1 MVPQTPLLLSHLLL
15 SSLGTQVSLNYAE
28 RIPQDGSLIVVSNHR
43 SFMDAPLLMTV
54 LSQPIRFACH
64 HYMGQVPVLR
74 EIVTALGCVPL
85 DSASQKQQ
93 FLRQASQLL
102 QSRQTVG
109 IFPEGAQPMVQ
120 QTAPNQMGAFQRG
133 FAHLALRTDKSA
145 QPDRPEADGLTRSP
159 RQNVAVPPTQDVA
172 VSPTQDVAVSP
183 RHNMAV
189 SPPRNV
195 AILPVAI
202 AAREESVCP
211 AIPLPL
217 LGLFDPSEPL
227 FQQLGWHP
235 LVLYHQV
242 RVLVGRPYWVT
253 PSQRQRYRGKQ
264 GKIVVNEL
272 TQYCQTEIAH
282 LLDQGCA

>member
-28 RIPQDGSLIVVSNHR
+28 RIPQEGSLIVVSNHR

-145 QPDRPEADGLTRSP
+145 QLDRPEADGLTRSP

>member
-85 DSASQKQQ
+85 DSASQKQH

-102 QSRQTVG
+102 QARQTVG
-109 IFPEGAQPMVQ
+109 IFPEGTQPMVQ
-120 QTAPNQMGAFQRG
+120 QTAPNQVGAFQRG

-145 QPDRPEADGLTRSP
+145 QLDRLEAEGLTRSP
-159 RQNVAVPPTQDVA
+159 RQNVA

-183 RHNMAV
+183 MQDVAV
-189 SPPRNV
+189 SPRRNV

-253 PSQRQRYRGKQ
+253 PSQRQMYRGKQ
-264 GKIVVNEL
+264 GKTVVNEL

>member
-1 MVPQTPLLLSHLLL
+1 MVPQTPLVLSHMLL
-15 SSLGTQVSLNYAE
+15 SSLGNQVSLNYAE
-28 RIPQDGSLIVVSNHR
+28 RIPQDGGLIVVSNHR

-85 DSASQKQQ
+85 DSASQKQH
-93 FLRQASQLL
+93 FLRQASQLI

-120 QTAPNQMGAFQRG
+120 QTEPNQVGEFQRG
-133 FAHLALRTDKSA
+133 FAHLALRTDKFASS
-145 QPDRPEADGLTRSP
+145 DLSSRPASDGFERSSTQDLAGSLTRDL
-159 RQNVAVPPTQDVA
+159 AG
-172 VSPTQDVAVSP
+172 SPTRDLAGSLTRNLAV
-183 RHNMAV
+183 
-189 SPPRNV
+189 
-195 AILPVAI
+195 LPVAI
-202 AAREESVCP
+202 AAREETACP

-227 FQQLGWHP
+227 FKQLGWHP
-235 LVLYHQV
+235 LVFYHQV

-253 PSQRQRYRGKQ
+253 SSQRQQYRGKQ
-264 GKIVVNEL
+264 GKTVVNEL

>member
-145 QPDRPEADGLTRSP
+145 QLDRPEADGLTRSP

-264 GKIVVNEL
+264 GKTVVNEL

>member
-1 MVPQTPLLLSHLLL
+1 MLL

-28 RIPQDGSLIVVSNHR
+28 RIPQNAGLIVVSNHR

-64 HYMGQVPVLR
+64 HYMGQVPILR

-85 DSASQKQQ
+85 DSASQKQH
-93 FLRQASQLL
+93 FLRQASQLI

-120 QTAPNQMGAFQRG
+120 QTEPNQVGEFQRG
-133 FAHLALRTDKSA
+133 FAHLALRTDKLASSDLSRQSDLSK
-145 QPDRPEADGLTRSP
+145 QPDLSRQLEPDGLGRSP
-159 RQNVAVPPTQDVA
+159 TRNSAVLPARNLA
-172 VSPTQDVAVSP
+172 V
-183 RHNMAV
+183 
-189 SPPRNV
+189 
-195 AILPVAI
+195 LPVAI
-202 AAREESVCP
+202 AAREETVCP

-227 FQQLGWHP
+227 FKQLGWHP
-235 LVLYHQV
+235 LVFYHRV
-242 RVLVGRPYWVT
+242 KVLVGRPYWVT
-253 PSQRQRYRGKQ
+253 SSQRQQYRGKQ
-264 GKIVVNEL
+264 GKTVVNEL

>member
-85 DSASQKQQ
+85 DSASQKQH

-120 QTAPNQMGAFQRG
+120 QTAPNQVGAFQRG

-145 QPDRPEADGLTRSP
+145 QLDRLEAEGLTRSP
-159 RQNVAVPPTQDVA
+159 RQNVA

-183 RHNMAV
+183 MQDVAV
-189 SPPRNV
+189 SPRRNV

-253 PSQRQRYRGKQ
+253 PSQRQMYRGKQ
-264 GKIVVNEL
+264 GKTVVNEL

>member
-85 DSASQKQQ
+85 DSASQKQH

-120 QTAPNQMGAFQRG
+120 QTAPNQVGAFQRG

-145 QPDRPEADGLTRSP
+145 QLDRPEADGLTRSP
-159 RQNVAVPPTQDVA
+159 RQ
-172 VSPTQDVAVSP
+172 
-183 RHNMAV
+183 
-189 SPPRNV
+189 NV

-253 PSQRQRYRGKQ
+253 PSQRQMYRGKQ
-264 GKIVVNEL
+264 GKTVVNEL

>member
-1 MVPQTPLLLSHLLL
+1 MVPQTPLVLSHMLL

-28 RIPQDGSLIVVSNHR
+28 RIPQAGGLIVVSNHR

-74 EIVTALGCVPL
+74 EFVTALGCVPL
-85 DSASQKQQ
+85 DSASQKQH

-102 QSRQTVG
+102 QARQTVG

-120 QTAPNQMGAFQRG
+120 QTEPNQVGEFQRG
-133 FAHLALRTDKSA
+133 FAHLALRTEKFEQSSLGPVA
-145 QPDRPEADGLTRSP
+145 STRSP
-159 RQNVAVPPTQDVA
+159 LQ
-172 VSPTQDVAVSP
+172 
-183 RHNMAV
+183 
-189 SPPRNV
+189 NV

-227 FQQLGWHP
+227 FRQLGWHP

-253 PSQRQRYRGKQ
+253 PSQRQLYRGKQ
-264 GKIVVNEL
+264 GKTVVNEL

>member
-28 RIPQDGSLIVVSNHR
+28 RIPQEGSLIVVSNHR

-93 FLRQASQLL
+93 FLRQAGQLL

-120 QTAPNQMGAFQRG
+120 QTAPNQVGAFQRG

-145 QPDRPEADGLTRSP
+145 QLDRPEADGLTRSP
-159 RQNVAVPPTQDVA
+159 RQNVAV
-172 VSPTQDVAVSP
+172 SPMQDVAVSP

-264 GKIVVNEL
+264 GKTVVNEL

>member
-1 MVPQTPLLLSHLLL
+1 MPQTPLLLSHLLL

-145 QPDRPEADGLTRSP
+145 QLDRPEADGLTRSP
-159 RQNVAVPPTQDVA
+159 RQNVAVP
-172 VSPTQDVAVSP
+172 PTQDVAVSP

>member
-1 MVPQTPLLLSHLLL
+1 
-15 SSLGTQVSLNYAE
+15 
-28 RIPQDGSLIVVSNHR
+28 
-43 SFMDAPLLMTV
+43 
-54 LSQPIRFACH
+54 
-64 HYMGQVPVLR
+64 
-74 EIVTALGCVPL
+74 
-85 DSASQKQQ
+85 
-93 FLRQASQLL
+93 
-102 QSRQTVG
+102 
-109 IFPEGAQPMVQ
+109 MVQ
-120 QTAPNQMGAFQRG
+120 QTAPNQVGAFQRG

-145 QPDRPEADGLTRSP
+145 QLDRPEADGLTRSP

-264 GKIVVNEL
+264 GKTVVNEL

>member
-102 QSRQTVG
+102 QARQTVG

-120 QTAPNQMGAFQRG
+120 QTAPNQVGAFQRG
-133 FAHLALRTDKSA
+133 FAHLALRTDKST

-159 RQNVAVPPTQDVA
+159 RQNVAVP
-172 VSPTQDVAVSP
+172 PTQDVAVSP

>member
-1 MVPQTPLLLSHLLL
+1 MVPQTPLLLSHLLV
-15 SSLGTQVSLNYAE
+15 SSLGTQVSLDYAE
-28 RIPQDGSLIVVSNHR
+28 RIPQEGSLIVVSNHR

-85 DSASQKQQ
+85 DSASQKQH

-102 QSRQTVG
+102 QARQTVG

-120 QTAPNQMGAFQRG
+120 QTAPNQVGAFQRG

-145 QPDRPEADGLTRSP
+145 QLDRPEADGLTRSP

-264 GKIVVNEL
+264 GKTVVNEL